1 MPIELLA
8 IVLGAVLL
16 LVLINVTQKVTSGL
30 DRTYY
35 QKKWRDIQLL
45 HKTGTA
51 GARLSVIEAD
61 KLLDHAL
68 KALHQRGETMGD
80 RLKSAGKML
89 GDQTAVWDAH
99 RLRNR
104 LVHEEVRPKPK
115 QLRAALGTF
124 GTCLK
129 RLGAL

>member
-8 IVLGAVLL
+8 IVFGAILL
-16 LVLINVTQKVTSGL
+16 LVLINVTQRATSTL
-30 DRTYY
+30 DRAYY
-35 QKKWRDIQLL
+35 QKKWRDIHLL
-45 HKTGTA
+45 KKTSTA

-68 KALHQRGETMGD
+68 KALRMRGETMGD
-80 RLKSAGKML
+80 RLKSAGTLL

-104 LVHEEVRPKPK
+104 LVHEEVHPKPK
-115 QLRAALGTF
+115 QLRAALGAF